1 MQETRQR
8 LLNLVGANSRA
19 DALVHE
25 AFDDLNHM
33 RTVKLRP
40 IVPKLLSADFFVLI
54 SPGPKVE
61 EVKFISGAEELRS
74 AAKDLELAKFDVDFP
89 DDHKT
94 KILRRGILMCHPA
107 NSGCEFVLY
116 PPDSVQSLN

>member
-1 MQETRQR
+1 M
-8 LLNLVGANSRA
+8 NLIDTGSRA
-19 DALVHE
+19 DELVRE
-25 AFDDLNHM
+25 ASDDLNHM

-74 AAKDLELAKFDVDFP
+74 AAKDLELAKFDVYFP

-94 KILRRGILMCHPA
+94 KILRRGILMCHPGT
-107 NSGCEFVLY
+107 SGCEFVLY
-116 PPDSVQSLN
+116 PPGSVQSLN